1 MTPYTFTESEVE
13 EAALA
18 WFAGLGYTVL
28 SGPEIAP
35 GEVGEE
41 RTDYH
46 QPFLLGRVRDA
57 LRRINPA
64 LPGSTVDEAV
74 RKLTVPSSASL
85 IENNHTFHR
94 YLTDGIPVEYRENGA
109 IRHGL
114 AKVIDLEDPGRNDL
128 VVVNQY
134 TIKEGDHTRR
144 PDIVVFANGIP
155 VGVIELKNPADENA
169 TIWSAYNQLQTYKQ
183 QIPSLFYTN
192 EVLIVSDGVQARV
205 GSLTADEDR
214 FMHWRTIDGDET
226 APGSVPE
233 LEVLLKGLFQKERF
247 LEYLTDYILF
257 ENDGKTFIK
266 KIAAYHQFHAVRAA
280 VESTVAASAPEGDRK
295 GGVIWHTQGSGKS
308 LSMVFYARKIILAPG
323 MENPTL
329 VILTDQNDLDGQ
341 LFDTFA
347 RCSEHIRQTP
357 VQAES
362 RLHLREL
369 LQRESGGVIFSTV
382 QKFFPE
388 KEEESHPIL
397 SERRNI
403 VFIADEAH
411 RSHYGFR
418 PHVDKATGY
427 IRYGFAEY
435 IRQALPNASSIGFTG
450 TPISLKDRDTRAVFG
465 DYISIYDVVQANEDG
480 VTVPIYYEGRHAKL
494 DLAEEEK
501 PVLDEGFEEVTEN
514 EEESVR
520 ERLRSKWAQLEAVI
534 GSEHRIEVIA
544 GDLVGHFE
552 KRLETL
558 EGKAMIVCMS
568 RRICVE
574 MYDAVTRLRPGWHSD
589 DDMSGAVKIVMS
601 GSASEKPEWQ
611 MHFRTKAQR
620 NKIRNRF
627 VDPDDPLKIVIVRD
641 MWITGFDAPCL
652 HTMYVDKP
660 MQGHTLMQTIARVN
674 RVFRDKP
681 GGLIVDYLGIAP
693 KLKEALAE
701 FTDERKKH
709 KGLSVQEQEEAVFV
723 MLEKYEICCDM
734 LHTFD
739 WSAWNTGDPG
749 KRLSFIPAAM
759 EHVFSRQDGKSR
771 FLDAVTQLTTAF
783 SLCVPHE
790 ETDRIRTDVAFFQ
803 TIKASIAKTTT
814 RTAGSRAALDHAV
827 QQLVSEAITPEGIID
842 IFQAVGL
849 KNPDIS
855 ILSDDFLAEVR
866 DLPQKNV
873 AVELLRKLIEDEI
886 RTRLR
891 RNMVQSRKFSE
902 MLDASVKK
910 YQNRSVETAIIIEE
924 LIKTAHDVR
933 ETVRR
938 EDDLGLSDAELAFYD
953 ALAENESAR
962 EVMQDELLQK
972 IASELV
978 IAVRK
983 SVTIDWAAKESV
995 RAKMRVMIKRIL
1007 RKYGYPP
1014 DLQEQATKTVLE
1026 QAERICGEVAA

>member
-1 MTPYTFTESEVE
+1 MGNYTFTESEVE

-18 WFAGLGYTVL
+18 WFAGLGYQVL

-35 GEVGEE
+35 GEPAAE
-41 RTDYH
+41 RTDYR
-46 QPFLLGRVRDA
+46 QPFLIRRVRDA
-57 LRRINPA
+57 LYRINTR
-64 LPGSTVDEAV
+64 LPDSAIEEAI
-74 RKLTVPSSASL
+74 RKLTTPSSPAL
-85 IENNHTFHR
+85 IESNHTFHHH
-94 YLTDGIPVEYRENGA
+94 LTDGIPVEYREGGE

-114 AKVIDLEDPGRNDL
+114 ARMIDTESLESNDW

-134 TIKEGDHTRR
+134 TMVEGDHTRR
-144 PDIVVFANGIP
+144 PDIVIFVNGIP
-155 VGVIELKNPADENA
+155 IGVIELKNPADESA

-183 QIPSLFYTN
+183 QIPSLFHTN
-192 EVLIVSDGVQARV
+192 EVMVISDGVQARV

-214 FMHWRTIDGDET
+214 FMLWRTIEGDET
-226 APGSVPE
+226 APAAVPE
-233 LEVLLKGLFQKERF
+233 LEVLQKGLFQKERF
-247 LEYLTDYILF
+247 LEYLADFILF
-257 ENDGKTFIK
+257 ENDGKKLVK
-266 KIAAYHQFHAVRAA
+266 KIAAYHQFHAVKAA
-280 VESTVAASAPEGDRK
+280 VASTISAAAPEGDGK

-308 LSMVFYARKIILAPG
+308 LSMVFFARKIILAPD

-329 VILTDQNDLDGQ
+329 VLLTDQNDLDGQ

-357 VQAES
+357 LQAES
-362 RLHLREL
+362 RAHLREL

-388 KEEESHPIL
+388 REEESHPVL

-418 PHVDKATGY
+418 PHLDKATGY

-450 TPISLKDRDTRAVFG
+450 TPISLKDRDTKAVFG
-465 DYISIYDVVQANEDG
+465 DYISIYDVIQANEDG
-480 VTVPIYYEGRHAKL
+480 VTVPIYYEGRHVKL
-494 DLAEEEK
+494 DLPDEEK
-501 PVLDEGFEEVTEN
+501 PVLDEAFEEVTEN
-514 EEESVR
+514 EEETVR
-520 ERLRSKWAQLEAVI
+520 AKLRSKWAQLEAVV
-534 GSEHRIEVIA
+534 GAEHRIDVIA
-544 GDLVGHFE
+544 GDLVSHFE

-574 MYDAVTRLRPGWHSD
+574 MFNAITRFRPGWHSED
-589 DDMSGAVKIVMS
+589 DTSGAIKVVMS

-709 KGLSVQEQEEAVFV
+709 KGLSVDEQEEAVYV
-723 MLEKYEICCDM
+723 MLEKYEICCDI
-734 LHTFD
+734 LHDFD
-739 WSAWNTGDPG
+739 WSAWRSGDPG
-749 KRLSFIPAAM
+749 RRLSLIPAAM
-759 EHVFSRQDGKSR
+759 EHVLSQQEGKSR
-771 FLDAVTQLTTAF
+771 FLDAVAQLSTAF

-790 ETDRIRTDVAFFQ
+790 ETDRIRTDVALFQ
-803 TIKASIAKTTT
+803 TIKASIAKTTA
-814 RTAGSRAALDHAV
+814 RTAKSQAELDHAV

-842 IFQAVGL
+842 IFQAAGL
-849 KNPDIS
+849 KTPDIS
-855 ILSDDFLAEVR
+855 VLSDDFLAEVR

-873 AVELLRKLIEDEI
+873 AVELLRKLIDDEI
-886 RTRLR
+886 TVRLKRNVVQAR
-891 RNMVQSRKFSE
+891 RFSE
-902 MLDASVKK
+902 MLEASVKK
-910 YQNRSVETAIIIEE
+910 YRNRSVETAIIIEE
-924 LIKTAHDVR
+924 LIRTAREVR
-933 ETVRR
+933 DTVRR
-938 EDDLGLSDAELAFYD
+938 GEELGLSDAEIAFYD
-953 ALAENESAR
+953 ALAENQSAR

-978 IAVRK
+978 VAIRK
-983 SVTIDWAAKESV
+983 NVTIDWAVKESV

-1014 DLQEQATKTVLE
+1014 DMQEQATKTVLE
-1026 QAERICGEVAA
+1026 QAERICGEIVA